1 MPLLLLLLVVDVRL
15 ILGVAI
21 VTASAVNIVVVVVSA
36 VAAIIFNDGRLGS
49 TFVVGISV
57 MVIVFDNLWSVQYD
71 SSA

>member
-1 MPLLLLLLVVDVRL
+1 VALPVPLLLLLVVVVRL

-21 VTASAVNIVVVVVSA
+21 VTAFAVNIVVVSA

-49 TFVVGISV
+49 TVIVGISV
-57 MVIVFDNLWSVQYD
+57 IVVVFENFR

>member
-1 MPLLLLLLVVDVRL
+1 MALPVPLLLLLLLLVVVVRL

-21 VTASAVNIVVVVVSA
+21 VTAFAVNIVVVSA

-49 TFVVGISV
+49 TVIVGISV
-57 MVIVFDNLWSVQYD
+57 IVVVFENFR

>member
-1 MPLLLLLLVVDVRL
+1 MVVVVRL

-57 MVIVFDNLWSVQYD
+57 IVIVFENSWSVSID
-71 SSA
+71 SA

>member
-1 MPLLLLLLVVDVRL
+1 MVVVVRL

-21 VTASAVNIVVVVVSA
+21 VTASAVNIVVVVVVVSA

-57 MVIVFDNLWSVQYD
+57 IVIVFENSWSVIID
-71 SSA
+71 SA